1 MFLQNKYIFFFTNI
15 ENIKPIDIG
24 ITMSCVEG
32 YNIPDYIIYI
42 HTISMVFYI
51 DKYV

>member
-1 MFLQNKYIFFFTNI
+1 MFSQNKYIFFFTNI

-32 YNIPDYIIYI
+32 YNIPDYIYI
-42 HTISMVFYI
+42 PTISTVFYR
-51 DKYV
+51 